1 MPLPRRDFDPT
12 EAAIPWRVLTELGH
26 RVSFATPDARTA
38 RADDIMITGRGLDHP
53 AGRLAQR
60 VAQRGLDVAAPLAP
74 GQAVAQPQPHR
85 AVLDE
90 PAGQRAVVEQC
101 TQFAWGGADSAGRQA
116 AGRHHPAHRGRL
128 AGHPFGVQRDHHSAA
143 TIVLAASA
151 ITQATTN
158 M

>member
-1 MPLPRRDFDPT
+1 MKLDDDDFTLFDLPAR
-12 EAAIPWRVLTELGH
+12 
-26 RVSFATPDARTA
+26 FA
-38 RADDIMITGRGLDHP
+38 LD
-53 AGRLAQR
+53 
-60 VAQRGLDVAAPLAP
+60 
-74 GQAVAQPQPHR
+74 R